1 MINELLLQTPVS
13 TAAILGFGFLIGLKH
28 ATEADH
34 LAAVSTMV
42 SERRSLWSSAI
53 VGSLWGLGHTISL
66 FAAGILVLV
75 LDFQISEQM
84 ERWLEFGVGV
94 MLTLLG
100 INVLRKIITGG
111 TIHLHTHE
119 HGGHKHVHPHVHDHS
134 EVENPETAHSKTQSP
149 KALLIGLVHGLAG
162 SAGLML
168 VMIPTIPSKTV
179 GLVYIL
185 VFGLGSIGGM
195 MLMSLLVGLPFHYT
209 ALRFGKLNNVLQ
221 AVAGAVSVALG
232 LYIIYEKGFVGATG
246 A

>member
-1 MINELLLQTPVS
+1 MINEILLQSPVS
-13 TAAILGFGFLIGLKH
+13 TAAILGFGFAIGLKH

-42 SERRSLWSSAI
+42 SERKSLWSSAI
-53 VGSLWGLGHTISL
+53 VGGLWGLGHTISL
-66 FAAGILVLV
+66 FGAGILVLL
-75 LDFQISEQM
+75 LDFQITQTT
-84 ERWLEFGVGV
+84 ERWLEFAVGV

-100 INVLRKIITGG
+100 LNVLRKIISGG
-111 TIHLHTHE
+111 TVHLHTHE
-119 HGGHKHVHPHVHDHS
+119 HGRHTHAHPHAHD
-134 EVENPETAHSKTQSP
+134 PAETAHPEIAHPKGNNP

-168 VMIPTIPSKTV
+168 LMIPTIPSKTV
-179 GLVYIL
+179 GLIYIL

-221 AVAGAVSVALG
+221 GVAGAVSIALG
-232 LYIIYEKGFVGATG
+232 LYIIWEKGFAGAI
-246 A
+246 AA

>member
-53 VGSLWGLGHTISL
+53 VGGLWGLGHTISL

-94 MLTLLG
+94 MLTFLG
-100 INVLRKIITGG
+100 VNVIRKIITGG
-111 TIHLHTHE
+111 TLHLHSHA
-119 HGGHKHVHPHVHDHS
+119 HGGHKHVHPHVHDQAETEH
-134 EVENPETAHSKTQSP
+134 PETAHVEGQSP

-162 SAGLML
+162 SAALML

-195 MLMSLLVGLPFHYT
+195 MLMSLLLGLPFHYT
-209 ALRFGKLNNVLQ
+209 ALRFGRLNNVLQ
-221 AVAGAVSVALG
+221 GVAGVVSVALG
-232 LYIIYEKGFVGATG
+232 LYIIWEKGFAGVPVA
-246 A
+246 